1 MKKALKIF
9 RNYSFYLIIL
19 TVLLLRFFVFMP
31 VVVEGTSMVPTL
43 ENSEKGVSFKRYTQ
57 PKRFDIVIINN
68 NDKLLVKRVIGLPGE
83 NIKYVNS
90 ELYIND
96 VFVKESFNPIGTT
109 ENFEYSLGVD
119 EYFCIG
125 DNREHSMDSRVYGPF
140 NIDQII
146 AKGFI
151 PIMK

>member
-1 MKKALKIF
+1 
-9 RNYSFYLIIL
+9 
-19 TVLLLRFFVFMP
+19 
-31 VVVEGTSMVPTL
+31 MVPTL